1 MHRLPRVVRSSGVA
15 KPKVLLVDD
24 HRGVLDRVSALLAG
38 DFDVAGVATDG
49 RQALDTARQV
59 SPDLIVLD
67 VNMPGLDGFQTKRAL
82 EQAGSRAPVVFL
94 SGLDADEVVIEAIK
108 RGGRGYVVK
117 AHLARDLASA
127 IDQVLSGRL
136 FVPSLTSMFELA
148 NGTGHGMQLYD
159 DLDSFLDG
167 LAAFF
172 DRALRRGDATCVIAT
187 EDVREGLGRRLQALG
202 WDVGGPSRHTRYMV
216 IDAADALK
224 RCMRNGLPDARIV
237 AEVVSELDR
246 YHREVSDRTSPRLIL
261 FGNVAGSLLANGDA
275 RAALAVES
283 HWNELTRDLPFFT
296 LCGYSTSCFKG
307 DVPELWSSACD
318 AHWALSHASDF

>member
-24 HRGVLDRVSALLAG
+24 HRGVLDRVSATLAG
-38 DFDVAGVATDG
+38 DFDVAGVATSG
-49 RQALDTARQV
+49 RQAIDVAGQI

-94 SGLDADEVVIEAIK
+94 SGLDADEVVIEAIR

-117 AHLARDLASA
+117 AHIARDLASA
-127 IDQVLSGRL
+127 LDQVLSGRL

-167 LAAFF
+167 LAALF
-172 DRALRRGDATCVIAT
+172 DRAFRRGDATCVIAT
-187 EDVREGLGRRLQALG
+187 EDVREGLGHRLEVLG
-202 WDVGGPSRHTRYMV
+202 WDTGGPSGHTRHMV
-216 IDAADALK
+216 VDVADAMN
-224 RCMRNGLPDARIV
+224 RFMRNGLPDAGIL
-237 AEVVSELDR
+237 AEMVSELDQFR
-246 YHREVSDRTSPRLIL
+246 REVSVGTSPRLTI
-261 FGNVAGSLLANGDA
+261 FGNVAGSLIAKGNPS
-275 RAALAVES
+275 AAIALENQ
-283 HWNELTRDLPFFT
+283 WNALTRDLPFFA
-296 LCGYSTSCFKG
+296 LCGYSTSCFNG
-307 DVPELWSSACD
+307 DVPELWSSACHEHL
-318 AHWALSHASDF
+318 AVSYASDF